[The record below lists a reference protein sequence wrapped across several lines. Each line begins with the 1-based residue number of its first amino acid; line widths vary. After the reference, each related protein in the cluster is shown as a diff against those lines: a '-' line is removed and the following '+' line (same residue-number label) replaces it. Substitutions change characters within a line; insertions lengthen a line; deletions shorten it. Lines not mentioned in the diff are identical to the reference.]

1 MNNLHKLNVRI
12 GCARF
17 WLHKAIV
24 DKNDEMYRKWNARL
38 NDLEF
43 ERSEY
48 LNMKITSYGFGGNV

>member
-1 MNNLHKLNVRI
+1 MDFLDEINVRI

-38 NDLEF
+38 RDLEF

-48 LNMKITSYGFGGNV
+48 LNMKVTTYGMG